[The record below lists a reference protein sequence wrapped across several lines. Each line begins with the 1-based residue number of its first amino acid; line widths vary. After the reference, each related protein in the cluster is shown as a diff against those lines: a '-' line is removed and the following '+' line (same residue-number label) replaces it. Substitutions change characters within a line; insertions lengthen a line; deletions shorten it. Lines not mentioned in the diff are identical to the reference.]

1 MTKKNLKAVWVDEK
15 THAKIKVKAAEG
27 QTTMRDIVTKGV
39 ECLDNKT
46 TT

>member
-1 MTKKNLKAVWVDEK
+1 MTKKEIKAVWVDAE

-39 ECLDNKT
+39 ECLDKKEK
-46 TT
+46 